1 MASGIYFTI
10 AIPVSWV
17 LMSKKNQM
25 NMVCST
31 FYSPPQ
37 TVNTQTV
44 NTEHWKD
51 LRDQAD
57 FIYNMIYNIA
67 SFHPSHLLQ
76 NSWNY
81 FIE

>member
-25 NMVCST
+25 NVVCST
-31 FYSPPQ
+31 FYFPPQ
-37 TVNTQTV
+37 TVNT
-44 NTEHWKD
+44 EYWKD

-81 FIE
+81 FID